1 MFWHAIARW
10 VPVRLSPDAYRLGV
24 VTLSQVVSYSADDVA
39 VSFEIDPVAGFVP
52 AASPEELV
60 GRVQEAVAPA
70 LRAAKT
76 VLEQVRDLSPD
87 RVEVKFGVKV
97 TGTMNWLVAK
107 AATEGNFEI
116 TLGWEP
122 RGDEAASQTP

>member
-1 MFWHAIARW
+1 M
-10 VPVRLSPDAYRLGV
+10 
-24 VTLSQVVSYSADDVA
+24 SQVVTYEADDVA

-60 GRVQEAVAPA
+60 GRVSEAVAPA
-70 LRAAKT
+70 VRAARK
-76 VLEQVRDLSPD
+76 VLEQVRDAGPD

-116 TLGWEP
+116 TLAWEP
-122 RGDEAASQTP
+122 